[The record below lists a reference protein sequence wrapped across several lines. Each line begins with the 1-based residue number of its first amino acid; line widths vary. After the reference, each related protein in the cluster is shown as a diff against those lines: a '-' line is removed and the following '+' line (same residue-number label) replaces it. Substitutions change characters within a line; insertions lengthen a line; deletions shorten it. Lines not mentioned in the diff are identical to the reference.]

1 MGITV
6 DDIYRIE
13 SKLIGMALERE
24 DWNENLHSVRTL
36 ELIRGIHTTMAC
48 VIAEIEKEQDT

>member
-1 MGITV
+1 MGIKAE
-6 DDIYRIE
+6 DIYRIE

-36 ELIRGIHTTMAC
+36 EAIRGTHIMAAC
-48 VIAEIEKEQDT
+48 VIAEIEKQENN